1 MVTEGQPAASFQ
13 RLVETEKIEVLFRNT
28 SFTLVTNLLLSGGL
42 VWVLWEVADPGA
54 LMGWWAAII
63 FLVGVRLVL
72 LIGYRHR
79 ARQGAVPWHTY
90 LTVATVLAGAA
101 WGAAGILF
109 FIPTSPI
116 ALIFVTIILAGITAG
131 SVPAY
136 SSWPPAQYASI
147 PTALPLAIRYLV
159 EGGDFAV
166 MGLMCVLYLL
176 NVLASARQ
184 VSRVL
189 DQSIRLRLEK
199 QELVQ
204 QLQEEKS
211 AAEEARMRAEE
222 ANVAKS
228 KFLAAASHDLRQPLH
243 AVNLFVDALRHAS
256 DQKRADEVLAHLE
269 ASSQSLEELLNE
281 LLDIS
286 KLEAGLFKP
295 EVCALDLQEI
305 LDGLERELRPVADE
319 KGIELGFVATRLKVH
334 SDALMLGRVLRN
346 IITNAIRYTE
356 QGAVLVGCRRM
367 RGGVAIAVYDTGPGI
382 PPEYHQAIFREFYQL
397 GNPERD
403 RRKGLGLGLAI
414 VDGLCRILG
423 HSLTLRSI
431 PGRGSAFFVQVPI
444 APQKEVVPIIPRE
457 DCLADLQGCSILIID
472 DEPIICQAMD
482 EVLGNWGCR
491 VLTVE
496 SAREALALM
505 DEKEFI
511 PDAIVADYRLREG
524 RTGNEAISEIRKAVD
539 QQIPALIVTGDTA
552 PERLREASAS
562 GYFLLHKPV
571 QPARLRIALTRLLEA
586 ASGSR
591 VSPGERQ

>member
-1 MVTEGQPAASFQ
+1 MAAEDRPLASFQ
-13 RLVETEKIEVLFRNT
+13 AQVEAEKIEVLFRNT
-28 SFTLVTNLLLSGGL
+28 SFTLVTNLLLSVGL
-42 VWVLWEVADPGA
+42 VWVLWKVADHG
-54 LMGWWAAII
+54 LLTGWWASIV
-63 FLVGVRLVL
+63 FLVVARLVL
-72 LIGYRHR
+72 LICYRRR
-79 ARQGAVPWHTY
+79 APRGALPWHTY
-90 LTVATVLAGAA
+90 LTVATILAGAA
-101 WGAAGILF
+101 WGSAGILF
-109 FIPTSPI
+109 FIPESPI

-147 PTALPLAIRYLV
+147 PTALPLAVRYLA
-159 EGGDFAV
+159 EGGEFAV

-199 QELVQ
+199 QELAQ

-243 AVNLFVDALRHAS
+243 AVNLFVDALRHAP
-256 DQKRADEVLAHLE
+256 DQERANEVLAHLE
-269 ASSQSLEELLNE
+269 ASTQSLEELLNE

-295 EVCALDLQEI
+295 EVRALDLQEI
-305 LDGLERELRPVADE
+305 LGGLERELRPVADE
-319 KGIELGFVATRLKVH
+319 KGIELGFVATRLRVL
-334 SDALMLGRVLRN
+334 SDPLMLGRILRN

-367 RGGVAIAVYDTGPGI
+367 GGGVAIAVYDTGPGI

-431 PGRGSAFFVQVPI
+431 PGRGCAFFVQVPI
-444 APQKEVVPIIPRE
+444 APQEGAAPINPQE
-457 DCLADLQGCSILIID
+457 DCPADLRGCSILVID

-491 VLTVE
+491 VLAAE
-496 SAREALALM
+496 SVREALALM
-505 DEKEFI
+505 DEEDFI
-511 PDAIVADYRLREG
+511 PDVIVADYRLREG
-524 RTGNEAISEIRKAVD
+524 RTGSEAISEIRKAVD
-539 QQIPALIVTGDTA
+539 RQIPALIVTGDTA

-562 GYFLLHKPV
+562 GYLLLHKPV
-571 QPARLRIALTRLLEA
+571 QPARLKIALTRLREA
-586 ASGSR
+586 AS
-591 VSPGERQ
+591 